1 VREAVEK
8 IDATVSNIAS
18 KVNKD
23 MILGVLIALL
33 VIHHARETVHFAKYF
48 VKKHESEAE

>member
-23 MILGVLIALL
+23 MILGACTFLITLL
-33 VIHHARETVHFAKYF
+33 VIHHVRETVHFA
-48 VKKHESEAE
+48 VKKNESEAE